1 MNKIFKK
8 IYFPFLILSL
18 FSFSACVK
26 DKSLYLSQNKKEVNV
41 DDYDKDGNGPGTVEG
56 ELTPGVQLV
65 KLKVTYNGKET
76 ERRFKYFMPVS
87 IVKSKPI
94 SLIFNF
100 HGSYGTGEDP
110 IGSVSMSDPLAQ
122 LAIRENCIIVY
133 PAGEDTGAAV
143 NWQNSDY
150 HFPFVDAM
158 VNYFKTHTPIADENR
173 IYTCG
178 QSSGAIFSFVL
189 AYYRSEVF
197 AAAVPISGQMKL
209 AEPNLPTRIVPI
221 RAFNGKN
228 DDIVIHSAAL
238 ENINSWANLIG
249 GYFASDAI
257 VSDTLKI
264 DNYKSYN
271 TRKWNGGKADIE
283 FYTILDEGHG
293 ISWYYIAPLM
303 WEFMNAHQ
311 KNTSPSSIYLSSQLK
326 RFDAVEGQPFSS
338 EIRSSPGAT
347 LSLVTAPPDWTVSLA
362 GNTLKVKA
370 PVDFFASTTVN
381 RKGEIKLR
389 AQYNG
394 KTAELSLPYSLAA
407 PKTFFELGDLFY
419 DADFK
424 PAGVVFWVNPTNV
437 KEAKIIALE
446 HAARPFGAV
455 GATFFTPSFTDGY
468 SNTLALVDRNKDQN
482 LGLNAATS
490 GFIYA
495 YEYKSNPGR
504 TAGWY
509 LPAVDELKLVDANLT
524 IVNNAIK
531 AQGGTMLDITSA
543 TGSYHLS
550 STMTNNGGKKL
561 FNTFDFNTN
570 PSWHGYYNLSANTAD
585 NSPNVSTRP
594 IKKIT
599 K

>member
-1 MNKIFKK
+1 MKKIFKE
-8 IYFPFLILSL
+8 IYFSFLLLSL

-26 DKSLYLSQNKKEVNV
+26 DTSLYLSQNKKEVNV
-41 DDYDKDGNGPGTVEG
+41 DDYDKDGTGPGAVEG

-100 HGSYGTGEDP
+100 HGSYGTGSDP
-110 IGSVSMSDPLAQ
+110 IAGVSMSDPLAQ
-122 LAIRENCIIVY
+122 LAIRENCIIVF

-158 VNYFKTHTPIADENR
+158 VNYFKTHTPLADENR

-197 AAAVPISGQMKL
+197 AAAVPVSGQMKL
-209 AEPNLPTRIVPI
+209 VESNLPVRAVPI

-228 DDIVIHSAAL
+228 DDIVVHSAAL
-238 ENINSWANLIG
+238 ENINAWANLVG
-249 GYFASDAI
+249 GYFASDAA

-264 DNYKSYN
+264 DNYKSYM

-293 ISWYYIAPLM
+293 VSWYYIAPLM
-303 WEFMNAHQ
+303 WEFMNTHP
-311 KNTSPSSIYLSSQLK
+311 KNAASTNIYLSSQLK

-338 EIRSSPGAT
+338 EIRCNQGAV
-347 LSLVTAPPDWTVSLA
+347 LSLVAAPSDWTVTLS

-370 PVDFFASTTVN
+370 PNDFFAATTVN

-407 PKTFFELGDLFY
+407 PKTFFELGDLVY

-424 PAGVVFWVNPTNV
+424 PTGVVFWVNSTNV

-446 HAARPFGAV
+446 HTARPFGAV
-455 GATFFTPSFTDGY
+455 GTAFFTPNPTDGY
-468 SNTLALVDRNKDQN
+468 GNTLALVERNKEQN

-490 GFIYA
+490 GFMYA
-495 YEYKSNPGR
+495 YEYKAGAGK

-524 IVNNAIK
+524 AVNNAIK
-531 AQGGTMLDITSA
+531 ANAGTVLDISSA

-550 STMTNNGGKKL
+550 STVTNSAGKKL

-570 PSWHGYYNLSANTAD
+570 PSWHGYYNIAANTAD

-594 IKKIT
+594 IKRVT